1 MSGSFVAIRSET
13 GCVAGSRRRAW
24 LHAAIC
30 IDSRLVGATLP
41 PGKFSQK
48 NQEQG
53 RERRETR
60 HRVLSGAGLSSA
72 LAPFRIR
79 NYRFQWP
86 SDLLTSWAFEVETL
100 VLGWYIMVETGSVLL
115 LTVLASLQY
124 VGTLIAPVVGMIGDR
139 LGHRDLLAAMRFAY
153 TVLSGTIMTLA
164 LSGHLAPFN
173 VMVIVTLMGLIR
185 PSDLGVR
192 GALLADIMPPERLV
206 GAISLARTTQ
216 DSARIAGALTGAS
229 LFAALGIGYVY
240 VAIACFYFTA
250 AILML
255 CMTRPVQSHG
265 AGHAADVAHGAS
277 LLRDLKE
284 GIVYAWSGPGMR
296 AALCVAFLANLTA
309 FPLTNGLLPY
319 VARDIFHTDQTG
331 LGYLSASFAV
341 GSLIGSITLSMAGG
355 VRIARLLIGA
365 TLAWYAM
372 LLVFVELRTMPVAM
386 ACLVLAGTAQSM
398 SMISAAVML
407 MRNASA
413 HLRGRVMGV
422 RMMVIYGLPLG
433 LLAAGSLI
441 DMIGYTATGT
451 LLAAAG
457 FIAML
462 GIALRWRADLW
473 PVHAPA
479 NAR

>member
-1 MSGSFVAIRSET
+1 MA
-13 GCVAGSRRRAW
+13 
-24 LHAAIC
+24 
-30 IDSRLVGATLP
+30 
-41 PGKFSQK
+41 
-48 NQEQG
+48 
-53 RERRETR
+53 
-60 HRVLSGAGLSSA
+60 
-72 LAPFRIR
+72 
-79 NYRFQWP
+79 
-86 SDLLTSWAFEVETL
+86 
-100 VLGWYIMVETGSVLL
+100 
-115 LTVLASLQY
+115 
-124 VGTLIAPVVGMIGDR
+124 
-139 LGHRDLLAAMRFAY
+139 
-153 TVLSGTIMTLA
+153 
-164 LSGHLAPFN
+164 
-173 VMVIVTLMGLIR
+173 R
-185 PSDLGVR
+185 P
-192 GALLADIMPPERLV
+192 
-206 GAISLARTTQ
+206 
-216 DSARIAGALTGAS
+216 
-229 LFAALGIGYVY
+229 
-240 VAIACFYFTA
+240 
-250 AILML
+250 
-255 CMTRPVQSHG
+255 H
-265 AGHAADVAHGAS
+265 
-277 LLRDLKE
+277 
-284 GIVYAWSGPGMR
+284 
-296 AALCVAFLANLTA
+296 ALCVAFLANLTA

-386 ACLVLAGTAQSM
+386 ACLVLAGIAQSM

-441 DMIGYTATGT
+441 DLIGYTATGT

-462 GIALRWRADLW
+462 AIAVHWRADLW

>member
-1 MSGSFVAIRSET
+1 MSE
-13 GCVAGSRRRAW
+13 
-24 LHAAIC
+24 AA
-30 IDSRLVGATLP
+30 R
-41 PGKFSQK
+41 
-48 NQEQG
+48 
-53 RERRETR
+53 
-60 HRVLSGAGLSSA
+60 SSA

-100 VLGWYIMVETGSVLL
+100 VLGWFIMVETGSVLL

-124 VGTLIAPVVGMIGDR
+124 VGTLIAPVFGMVGDR
-139 LGHRDLLAAMRFAY
+139 IGHRDLLAAMRFAY
-153 TVLSGTIMTLA
+153 TALSATIMALA
-164 LSGHLAPFN
+164 LSGHLAPLN
-173 VMVIVTLMGLIR
+173 IMIIVAIMGLIR

-192 GALLADIMPPERLV
+192 GALLADIMPSEQLV

-216 DSARIAGALTGAS
+216 DSARIAGALTGAG
-229 LFAALGIGYVY
+229 LFAVLGIGFVY
-240 VAIACFYFTA
+240 VAIACLYLTA
-250 AILML
+250 AVLML
-255 CMTRPVQSHG
+255 CMTRPVKSHG
-265 AGHAADVAHGAS
+265 AAEHRKDRLGPT
-277 LLRDLKE
+277 LLRDLRE
-284 GIVYAWSGPGMR
+284 GIVHAWNGPGMR

-309 FPLTNGLLPY
+309 FPFTNGLLPY

-341 GSLIGSITLSMAGG
+341 GSLIGSITLSLSAG

-386 ACLVLAGTAQSM
+386 ACLVLAGIAQSM
-398 SMISAAVML
+398 SMISAAVIL
-407 MRNASA
+407 MRTASA

-441 DMIGYTATGT
+441 DLIGYSATGT
-451 LLAAAG
+451 LYAAAG
-457 FIAML
+457 LIAMMA
-462 GIALRWRADLW
+462 IALHWRADLW

>member
-1 MSGSFVAIRSET
+1 LSA
-13 GCVAGSRRRAW
+13 AGR
-24 LHAAIC
+24 
-30 IDSRLVGATLP
+30 P
-41 PGKFSQK
+41 
-48 NQEQG
+48 
-53 RERRETR
+53 
-60 HRVLSGAGLSSA
+60 SA

-124 VGTLIAPVVGMIGDR
+124 VGTLIAPVVGMVGDR
-139 LGHRDLLAAMRFAY
+139 IGHRDLLASMRFAY
-153 TVLSGTIMTLA
+153 AALSATIMALA
-164 LSGHLAPFN
+164 LSGHLAPLN
-173 VMVIVTLMGLIR
+173 VMIIVSIMGLIR

-192 GALLADIMPPERLV
+192 GALLADIMPSGQLV

-216 DSARIAGALTGAS
+216 DSARIAGALTGAG
-229 LFAALGIGYVY
+229 LFAALGIGFVY
-240 VAIACFYFTA
+240 VVIACFYFAA

-255 CMTRPVQSHG
+255 CLTRPVKSPG
-265 AGHAADVAHGAS
+265 AVDHPADDAPGS
-277 LLRDLKE
+277 TLLRDLKE

-309 FPLTNGLLPY
+309 FPLTNGLLPF

-341 GSLIGSITLSMAGG
+341 GSLIGSITLSVAGG

-386 ACLVLAGTAQSM
+386 ACLVLAGIAQSM

-441 DMIGYTATGT
+441 DLIGYSTTGT
-451 LLAAAG
+451 LFAAVG
-457 FIAML
+457 FIAMMA
-462 GIALRWRADLW
+462 IALHWRADLW

-479 NAR
+479 NLR

>member
-1 MSGSFVAIRSET
+1 MSGT
-13 GCVAGSRRRAW
+13 
-24 LHAAIC
+24 
-30 IDSRLVGATLP
+30 
-41 PGKFSQK
+41 
-48 NQEQG
+48 
-53 RERRETR
+53 TR
-60 HRVLSGAGLSSA
+60 TSA
-72 LAPFRIR
+72 LAPFRIH

-100 VLGWYIMVETGSVLL
+100 VLGWYIIVETGSVLL
-115 LTVLASLQY
+115 LTVLASLQF
-124 VGTLIAPVVGMIGDR
+124 VGTLVAPVFGMIGDR
-139 LGHRDLLAAMRFAY
+139 MGHRDLLVAMRLAY
-153 TVLSGTIMTLA
+153 TALAGTIMTLA
-164 LSGHLAPFN
+164 LTGHLAPLN
-173 VMVIVTLMGLIR
+173 VMIIVAIMGLIR

-192 GALLADIMPPERLV
+192 GALLAEIMPAGQLV
-206 GAISLARTTQ
+206 GAISVARTTQ
-216 DSARIAGALTGAS
+216 DTARIAGALTGAG

-240 VAIACFYFTA
+240 VGIAGFYFVA

-255 CMTRPVQSHG
+255 CMSRPKSHG
-265 AGHAADVAHGAS
+265 TTDLAAGDAPGS
-277 LLRDLKE
+277 KLLRDLKE

-319 VARDIFHTDQTG
+319 VARDIFLTDQTG

-372 LLVFVELRTMPVAM
+372 LLVFVEVRTMPVAM
-386 ACLVLAGTAQSM
+386 ACLVLASIAQSM
-398 SMISAAVML
+398 SMISAAVIL
-407 MRNASA
+407 MRTASA

-422 RMMVIYGLPLG
+422 RMMVIYGLPIG

-441 DMIGYTATGT
+441 DVIGYSATGS
-451 LLAAAG
+451 LYAAAG
-457 FIAML
+457 FFAML
-462 GIALRWRADLW
+462 AIAIRWRADLW

>member
-1 MSGSFVAIRSET
+1 
-13 GCVAGSRRRAW
+13 
-24 LHAAIC
+24 
-30 IDSRLVGATLP
+30 
-41 PGKFSQK
+41 
-48 NQEQG
+48 
-53 RERRETR
+53 
-60 HRVLSGAGLSSA
+60 
-72 LAPFRIR
+72 
-79 NYRFQWP
+79 
-86 SDLLTSWAFEVETL
+86 

-124 VGTLIAPVVGMIGDR
+124 VGTLIAPVLGMVGDR
-139 LGHRDLLAAMRFAY
+139 MGHRDLLAAMRFAY
-153 TVLSGTIMTLA
+153 TALSATIMTLA
-164 LSGHLAPFN
+164 LTGHLAPLN
-173 VMVIVTLMGLIR
+173 VMIIVSIMGLIR

-192 GALLADIMPPERLV
+192 GALLADIMPSELLV

-216 DSARIAGALTGAS
+216 DSARIAGALTGAA
-229 LFAALGIGYVY
+229 LFAALGIGFVY
-240 VAIACFYFTA
+240 VAIACFYLA
-250 AILML
+250 AAVLML
-255 CMTRPVQSHG
+255 CLTRPAKSHG
-265 AGHAADVAHGAS
+265 AVDHRANDTLS
-277 LLRDLKE
+277 STLLRDLKE

-341 GSLIGSITLSMAGG
+341 GSLIGSITLTLAGG

-372 LLVFVELRTMPVAM
+372 LLVFVEIRTMPVAM
-386 ACLVLAGTAQSM
+386 ACLVLAGMAQSM

-407 MRNASA
+407 MRHASA

-441 DMIGYTATGT
+441 DLIGYSATGT
-451 LLAAAG
+451 LYAAAG
-457 FIAML
+457 LIAMMA
-462 GIALRWRADLW
+462 IALRWRNDLW

-479 NAR
+479 NLR

>member
-1 MSGSFVAIRSET
+1 VNN
-13 GCVAGSRRRAW
+13 
-24 LHAAIC
+24 
-30 IDSRLVGATLP
+30 
-41 PGKFSQK
+41 K
-48 NQEQG
+48 NKG

-60 HRVLSGAGLSSA
+60 HRVLSGAARPSA
-72 LAPFRIR
+72 LAPFHIR

-124 VGTLIAPVVGMIGDR
+124 VGTLIAPVFGMIGDR
-139 LGHRDLLAAMRFAY
+139 IGHRDLLAAMRFAY
-153 TVLSGTIMTLA
+153 TALSATIMTLA
-164 LSGHLAPFN
+164 LSGHLAPLN
-173 VMVIVTLMGLIR
+173 VMIIVAIMGLIR

-192 GALLADIMPPERLV
+192 GALLADIMPAEQLI

-216 DSARIAGALTGAS
+216 DSARIVGALTGAG
-229 LFAALGIGYVY
+229 LFAALGIGFVY
-240 VAIACFYFTA
+240 VAIACLYFLA
-250 AILML
+250 AVLML
-255 CMTRPVQSHG
+255 CLTRPSKAHKAVDHPANVTAG
-265 AGHAADVAHGAS
+265 AK
-277 LLRDLKE
+277 LLHDLRE
-284 GIVYAWSGPGMR
+284 GIVHAWSGPGMR

-319 VARDIFHTDQTG
+319 VAREIFHTDQTG

-341 GSLIGSITLSMAGG
+341 GSLIGSITLSLAGG

-372 LLVFVELRTMPVAM
+372 LLVFVEIRTMPVAM
-386 ACLVLAGTAQSM
+386 VCLVLAGIAQSM
-398 SMISAAVML
+398 SMISAAVIL
-407 MRNASA
+407 MRTASA

-441 DMIGYTATGT
+441 DLIGYSATGS
-451 LLAAAG
+451 LYAV
-457 FIAML
+457 L
-462 GIALRWRADLW
+462 GLILMTAIALHWRADLW
-473 PVHAPA
+473 PASAAA